1 MKLKLIKTKDF
12 HSKIIGERLR
22 KEIKREN
29 LIYNEYIE
37 FFIEREILYT
47 KKELY
52 INDIN
57 NKLLELKDEYLYLN
71 KFAMNNFRI

>member
-12 HSKIIGERLR
+12 RSKIMGERLR

-37 FFIEREILYT
+37 FFIKREILYT

-52 INDIN
+52 INYIN

>member
-12 HSKIIGERLR
+12 HSKIMGERLR

-37 FFIEREILYT
+37 FFIKREILYT